1 MADIAQSILNRLKM
15 KARSSGKNYQL
26 LLQLFCQEEFLRRL
40 ECSDYKQN
48 LILKGG
54 LLLYCISG
62 FQGRPT
68 QDIDFLLKNLSNTE
82 DSIFKVLENIIS
94 TDAEDSV
101 VKFELLRL
109 EPIAEHRE
117 YNGIRA
123 KLLARIKNTRTPFDV
138 DMGVGDVIIPK
149 PEIKTIPTQLDGFD
163 SPSIYVYSLE
173 STIAEK
179 FDAIISRLEL
189 TSRIKDY
196 FDIYYLAITYPF
208 DGRKLQE
215 AIFETFQNRGTSYDA
230 TTLLEV
236 SRFSEDPEMLTKWR
250 HFTKTTLKTSI
261 DFNEVIHVIVTF
273 VAPAFDAIIHESEFL
288 KEWKPESLSYEPYK

>member
-15 KARSSGKNYQL
+15 KARSSGKDYQL

-101 VKFELLRL
+101 VNFELLRL
-109 EPIAEHRE
+109 EPIAEHRK

-179 FDAIISRLEL
+179 LDAIISRLEL
-189 TSRIKDY
+189 TSRMKDY

-250 HFTKTTLKTSI
+250 RHALLQPQRTRI
-261 DFNEVIHVIVTF
+261 AGYPGTF
-273 VAPAFDAIIHESEFL
+273 LFFPGSPQVCLRRREHRPVFGC
-288 KEWKPESLSYEPYK
+288 